1 MCLCVCVEGELS
13 RQQKSVKAAEHYGCN
28 GPFLHWKGFKSS
40 LMQCEEK
47 CSADVLAGKSVLF
60 SQWVRP
66 SLPPL
71 LNVQRSLSF
80 FKHLASTK
88 PFNKHVVL
96 T

>member
-1 MCLCVCVEGELS
+1 MCVYVCVEGELS
-13 RQQKSVKAAEHYGCN
+13 RQQKSVKAAEHCSCS

-47 CSADVLAGKSVLF
+47 CSADVLAGKYVLF
-60 SQWVRP
+60 SQRVRP
-66 SLPPL
+66 SLPPI
-71 LNVQRSLSF
+71 LNVQCSLSF

-88 PFNKHVVL
+88 PLNKHVVL